1 MIHHIVCFRF
11 REGVTGGQIGVA
23 GDALL
28 GMLGRIPEIR
38 SIRWGPNLS
47 PSAGEYSH
55 VLIVALE
62 DMGAVERYLDHP
74 FHQQVVAEHLAPIR
88 DSRLAIDVEF

>member
-1 MIHHIVCFRF
+1 MIQHIVCFRF
-11 REGVTGGQIGVA
+11 REGITAGQIGVA

-38 SIRWGPNLS
+38 AIRWGPNLA
-47 PSAGEYSH
+47 PSAGDYSH
-55 VLIVALE
+55 VLTVDLD

-74 FHQQVVAEHLAPIR
+74 LHRQVVADHLTPIR
-88 DSRLAIDVEF
+88 ESRLAIDVEV